1 MAIKQLEKRA
11 IDVLLSLGELS
22 NKYSENLVMS
32 EKLSSYIFS
41 TQHSASSNVSL
52 KDFVRSHKVGDIQQ
66 RHDRWRP
73 EYCFYC
79 FLRAVILEL

>member
-32 EKLSSYIFS
+32 EQLSSYIFS
-41 TQHSASSNVSL
+41 TQRSVSSNVSL
-52 KDFVRSHKVGDIQQ
+52 KDFVRSYKVGDS
-66 RHDRWRP
+66 
-73 EYCFYC
+73 EKC
-79 FLRAVILEL
+79 

>member
-32 EKLSSYIFS
+32 EQLSSYIFR

-66 RHDRWRP
+66 RHMTGGGLNTVFIV
-73 EYCFYC
+73 FYALS
-79 FLRAVILEL
+79 F

>member
-32 EKLSSYIFS
+32 EQLLSYIFS
-41 TQHSASSNVSL
+41 TQQSASSNVSL